1 LTRRKTAPA
10 RGQRPGTAA
19 YARRQACLVSLVRVQ
34 AVTRLAGAPAPAP
47 DMVYLRVHATRVT
60 TIPGGRQVASDGIT
74 VQLTRS
80 GSRRL
85 AGAVLC
91 C

>member
-1 LTRRKTAPA
+1 MTQRKTVPA
-10 RGQRPGTAA
+10 CGQRPGTAA
-19 YARRQACLVSLVRVQ
+19 HTRRQARLVSLVRVQ
-34 AVTRLAGAPAPAP
+34 AVTRPADTPGPAP
-47 DMVYLRVHATRVT
+47 DVVSLRVRATRVT
-60 TIPGGRQVASDGIT
+60 TAPACRQVASDGVA

-85 AGAVLC
+85 SGAVLC

>member
-1 LTRRKTAPA
+1 M
-10 RGQRPGTAA
+10 
-19 YARRQACLVSLVRVQ
+19 VSLVRVQ
-34 AVTRLAGAPAPAP
+34 AVNRPADTPAPAL
-47 DMVYLRVHATRVT
+47 DVVYLRVHASRVT
-60 TIPGGRQVASDGIT
+60 TTWADRQVASDGVT
-74 VQLTRS
+74 VQPPRP

>member
-1 LTRRKTAPA
+1 LTRRKTAFA
-10 RGQRPGTAA
+10 HGQRPERAA
-19 YARRQACLVSLVRVQ
+19 HAWRQARLASLVRVQ
-34 AVTRLAGAPAPAP
+34 AVTRPADTPGPAP
-47 DMVYLRVHATRVT
+47 DVVSLRVRATRVT
-60 TIPGGRQVASDGIT
+60 TAPACRQVASDGVA

-85 AGAVLC
+85 SGAVLC